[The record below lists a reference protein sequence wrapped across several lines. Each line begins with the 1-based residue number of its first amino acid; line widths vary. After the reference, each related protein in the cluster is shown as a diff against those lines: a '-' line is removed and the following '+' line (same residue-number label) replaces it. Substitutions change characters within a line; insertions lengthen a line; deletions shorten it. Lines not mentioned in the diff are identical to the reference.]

1 MTERDKEIIIALADC
16 NMNESEVARR
26 LYFHRNGVVY
36 HLNSVK
42 KKTGLDPT
50 NFYDLVK
57 LVGIVRGG
65 ESYGWK
71 CKPD

>member
-26 LYFHRNGVVY
+26 LYLHRNGVVY

-57 LVGIVRGG
+57 LGGIVRG
-65 ESYGWK
+65 ESYGRK